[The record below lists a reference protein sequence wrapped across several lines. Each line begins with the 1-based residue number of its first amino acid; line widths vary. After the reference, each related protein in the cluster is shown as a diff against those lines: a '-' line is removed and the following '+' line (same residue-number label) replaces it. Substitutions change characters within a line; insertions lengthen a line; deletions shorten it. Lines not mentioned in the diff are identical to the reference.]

1 MWPFGLFGYLPMSQ
15 PKIITA
21 LLCWPFG
28 DGSGGWVLVAKGHGA
43 IAAYKRA
50 GWIEITNSLDIRYAD
65 VSEVRQSE
73 IRRFEDWRQA
83 WEQEDGA

>member
-1 MWPFGLFGYLPMSQ
+1 MWPFGLLGYHHMSQ

-21 LLCWPFG
+21 LLCWPTVG
-28 DGSGGWVLVAKGHGA
+28 DGGWTLVVRGHTAITAFKKAGWV
-43 IAAYKRA
+43 
-50 GWIEITNSLDIRYAD
+50 EITNSLDIRYAD